1 MQAAYQAALTQ
12 QAAVAQS
19 MLMQQQGGAQ
29 LAALQQAQLA
39 GNYSE
44 ALAAQVAAQLSLT
57 PGYFNNS
64 NINAAAAAAAAAA
77 VQNLLGASYLPSPHN
92 FVWLCT
98 LHLCSVSSY
107 PERWFHMDA
116 RIQRF

>member
-1 MQAAYQAALTQ
+1 MVQAAYQAALTQ
-12 QAAVAQS
+12 QAAAAQS
-19 MLMQQQGGAQ
+19 MLMQQQGNAS

-77 VQNLLGASYLPSPHN
+77 VQNLLGVPRQPLSIQAI
-92 FVWLCT
+92 
-98 LHLCSVSSY
+98 
-107 PERWFHMDA
+107 PEQYSA
-116 RIQRF
+116 RSQQVYHVG

>member
-1 MQAAYQAALTQ
+1 LLPQAAYQAALTQ
-12 QAAVAQS
+12 QAAAAQS
-19 MLMQQQGGAQ
+19 MLMQQQGNAS
-29 LAALQQAQLA
+29 LAALQQAQMA

-77 VQNLLGASYLPSPHN
+77 VQNLMGASRPSG
-92 FVWLCT
+92 FSC
-98 LHLCSVSSY
+98 LHL
-107 PERWFHMDA
+107 ELHG
-116 RIQRF
+116 